1 MKIELLGGYTKDELD
16 SRIKKVAAAG
26 KLSRYPGNVL
36 EVLETCND
44 TEKNI
49 KLVKR
54 IIGMGHKSIIE
65 HDYLVFAL
73 CDVTPIIEQTIIGNR
88 LTSFTIKS
96 RREVDFRNVGFYIPE
111 FRDKSLD
118 THKDNE
124 KLKEKY
130 INHMKYLFN
139 TYGDIVD
146 LGINIEDARFVLP
159 YSYHSNII
167 MGLDARELEKLIVY
181 LVSGDVS
188 KINDLKDLGLEL
200 LKLTKEYVPYLSESI
215 DNQLEKASETNS
227 KDPFEYLESVS
238 ARPKINVIDKPKLI
252 SYTPNSDDVIIK
264 SSIMYHYQCDA
275 SAANKIIEDGIKKDP
290 EFKEKLMNII
300 LHKEER
306 RELEQVQFTFQIP
319 ISLSILTH
327 LTRHRMHSLLVP
339 EFLPMWNFENYITPA
354 TIFSNEKALKL
365 YNEAVHKNIQVLNEF
380 KAEGV
385 IEEDLVHF
393 YLGCQMLNV
402 ITTLNA
408 RTAQWICRMRC
419 CNKAQWQIRNIAKE
433 VAKQIKEVSPLLGK
447 GLGSTCVTDLICN
460 EGKECCGLIDKLLE
474 AKEKGQKIEL

>member
-49 KLVKR
+49 KLIKR

-73 CDVTPIIEQTIIGNR
+73 CDVTPIVEQTIIGNR

-111 FRDKSLD
+111 FRDKNLNI
-118 THKDNE
+118 HKDNE
-124 KLKEKY
+124 NLKEKY

-146 LGINIEDARFVLP
+146 LGINKEDARFVLP

-167 MGLDARELEKLIVY
+167 MGLDARELEKLIIS
-181 LVSGDVS
+181 LVSGHLS
-188 KINDLKDLGLEL
+188 KINDLKDFGNEL
-200 LKLTKEYVPYLSESI
+200 LSITREYVPYLTDSI
-215 DNQLEKASETNS
+215 DKEMEKNTDDTSF
-227 KDPFEYLESVS
+227 KYLEDLCP
-238 ARPKINVIDKPKLI
+238 RPEIKVIDKPKLI
-252 SYTPNSDDVIIK
+252 SYTPDPDDVIIN
-264 SSIMYHYQCDA
+264 SSIMYHYQCDKDT
-275 SAANKIIEDGIKKDP
+275 ANSIVEKAINKDSS
-290 EFKEKLMNII
+290 FKEKFMNII
-300 LHKEER
+300 LHKNES

-327 LTRHRMHSLLVP
+327 LTRHRTHSLLIP
-339 EFLPMWNFENYITPA
+339 EFTPLWDFNNYITPA
-354 TIFSNEKALKL
+354 TISANKDCLKL
-365 YNEAVHKNIQVLNEF
+365 YTEAVKKNIQVLEEF
-380 KAEGV
+380 KSVGV

-402 ITTLNA
+402 VTTLNA

-433 VAKQIKEVSPLLGK
+433 IARQIKDVSPLLGK
-447 GLGSTCVTDLICN
+447 GLGPTCVTDLVCN
-460 EGKECCGLIDKLLE
+460 EGKECCGLINTLLSQNN
-474 AKEKGQKIEL
+474 K

>member
-49 KLVKR
+49 KLIKR

-73 CDVTPIIEQTIIGNR
+73 CDVTPIVEQTIIGNR

-96 RREVDFRNVGFYIPE
+96 RREVDFRNVGFYIPG
-111 FRDKSLD
+111 FRDKSLNI
-118 THKDNE
+118 HKDNE

-130 INHMKYLFN
+130 ITHMKYLFN

-146 LGINIEDARFVLP
+146 LGINKEDARFVLP

-167 MGLDARELEKLIVY
+167 MGLDARELEKLIIS
-181 LVSGDVS
+181 LVSGHLS
-188 KINDLKDLGLEL
+188 KINDLKDFGNEL
-200 LKLTKEYVPYLSESI
+200 LSITREYVPYLTDSI
-215 DNQLEKASETNS
+215 DKEMEKNTDDTSF
-227 KDPFEYLESVS
+227 KYLEDLCP
-238 ARPKINVIDKPKLI
+238 RPEIKVIDKPKLI
-252 SYTPNSDDVIIK
+252 SYTPDSDDVIIN
-264 SSIMYHYQCDA
+264 SSIMYHYQCDKNT
-275 SAANKIIEDGIKKDP
+275 ANSIVEKAINKDSS
-290 EFKEKLMNII
+290 FKEKFMNII
-300 LHKEER
+300 LHKNES

-327 LTRHRMHSLLVP
+327 LTRHRTHSLLIP
-339 EFLPMWNFENYITPA
+339 EFTPLWDFNNYITPA
-354 TIFSNEKALKL
+354 TISANKDCLKL
-365 YNEAVHKNIQVLNEF
+365 YTEAVKKNIQVLEEF
-380 KAEGV
+380 KSAGV

-402 ITTLNA
+402 VTTLNA

-433 VAKQIKEVSPLLGK
+433 IARQIKYVSPLLGR
-447 GLGSTCVTDLICN
+447 GLGSTCVTDLVCN
-460 EGKECCGLIDKLLE
+460 EGKECCGLINTLLSQNN
-474 AKEKGQKIEL
+474 K

>member
-49 KLVKR
+49 KLIKR

-73 CDVTPIIEQTIIGNR
+73 CDVTPIVEQTIIGNR

-96 RREVDFRNVGFYIPE
+96 RREVDFRNVGFYIPD
-111 FRDKSLD
+111 FRDKSLNI
-118 THKDNE
+118 HKDNE

-130 INHMKYLFN
+130 ITHMKYLFN

-146 LGINIEDARFVLP
+146 LGINKEDARFVLP

-167 MGLDARELEKLIVY
+167 MGLDARELEKLIIS
-181 LVSGDVS
+181 LVSGHLS
-188 KINDLKDLGLEL
+188 KINDLKDFGNEL
-200 LKLTKEYVPYLSESI
+200 LSITREYVPYLTDSI
-215 DNQLEKASETNS
+215 DKEMEKNTDDTSF
-227 KDPFEYLESVS
+227 KYLEDLCP
-238 ARPKINVIDKPKLI
+238 RPEIKVIDKPKLI
-252 SYTPNSDDVIIK
+252 SYTPDSDDVIIN
-264 SSIMYHYQCDA
+264 SSIMYHYQCDKNT
-275 SAANKIIEDGIKKDP
+275 ANSIVEKAINKDSS
-290 EFKEKLMNII
+290 FKEKFMNII
-300 LHKEER
+300 LNKNES

-327 LTRHRMHSLLVP
+327 LTRHRTHSLLIP
-339 EFLPMWNFENYITPA
+339 EFTPLWDFNNYITPA
-354 TIFSNEKALKL
+354 TISANKDCLKL
-365 YNEAVHKNIQVLNEF
+365 YTEAVKKNIQVLEEF
-380 KAEGV
+380 KSAGV

-402 ITTLNA
+402 VTTLNA

-433 VAKQIKEVSPLLGK
+433 IARQIKDVSPLLGR
-447 GLGSTCVTDLICN
+447 GLGSTCVTDLVCN
-460 EGKECCGLIDKLLE
+460 EGKECCGLINTLLSQNN
-474 AKEKGQKIEL
+474 K